1 MFCFVYLESYFP
13 IHQETSKV
21 QLFLEALPFPPVS
34 VNPQQSWRWMAS
46 EMHPFPVAQ
55 RQVSALC
62 LSFPSSSIAG
72 TAFWISGPPHHWY
85 LHQVPDDA
93 GAVCAGC
100 DALLITLLH
109 PDAGHGGLVL
119 LQCLLQLLGLVAYVP
134 HPHLEATKHRLSVPT
149 WDFLMK
155 NRSQE
160 CSHLLGLICFSN
172 SLFSSWLSGVGIS
185 SCRAGIFFHGARKT
199 PTRSLHPFLLLGL
212 RNLPGPRC

>member
-1 MFCFVYLESYFP
+1 M
-13 IHQETSKV
+13 
-21 QLFLEALPFPPVS
+21 
-34 VNPQQSWRWMAS
+34 
-46 EMHPFPVAQ
+46 
-55 RQVSALC
+55 
-62 LSFPSSSIAG
+62 SFPSSSIAG
-72 TAFWISGPPHHWY
+72 TAFCINGPPHHWY

-93 GAVCAGC
+93 GAVRAGC
-100 DALLITLLH
+100 DALLIALLH

-119 LQCLLQLLGLVAYVP
+119 LQGLLQLLGLVAYVP

-149 WDFLMK
+149 WD
-155 NRSQE
+155 
-160 CSHLLGLICFSN
+160 FSN